1 MTLIAQWDGVRS
13 RNAFE
18 GMAYVFDG
26 PADFHDRIDDKALG
40 MDETAILV
48 MRGAGPIGYPGGA
61 EVVNM
66 RPPAYLIKQG
76 IDELPCIGDGRQSGT
91 SGSPSI
97 LNASPEAAD
106 GGGLALLQTGDRI
119 RVDLN
124 KCTVDMLVSGAE
136 VEARAR
142 ALVEGGGFPMPES
155 QSPWQQIFRAQ
166 VRPFAEGMVLDGA
179 TDFRSIVRTRGLPR
193 DNH

>member
-1 MTLIAQWDGVRS
+1 MDG
-13 RNAFE
+13 
-18 GMAYVFDG
+18 
-26 PADFHDRIDDKALG
+26 
-40 MDETAILV
+40 TAILV

-124 KCTVDMLVSGAE
+124 KCTVDMLVSGE
-136 VEARAR
+136 ELEARAR

-155 QSPWQQIFRAQ
+155 QSPWQQIFRDR

-179 TDFRSIVRTRGLPR
+179 TDFRAIVRTRGLPR

>member
-1 MTLIAQWDGVRS
+1 
-13 RNAFE
+13 
-18 GMAYVFDG
+18 
-26 PADFHDRIDDKALG
+26 
-40 MDETAILV
+40 

-124 KCTVDMLVSGAE
+124 KCTVDMLVSGE
-136 VEARAR
+136 ELEARAR
-142 ALVEGGGFPMPES
+142 ALFEGGGFPMPES
-155 QSPWQQIFRAQ
+155 QSPWQQIFRDR
-166 VRPFAEGMVLDGA
+166 VRSFAEGMVLDGA